1 MAKMTDKE
9 LVSLLTQ
16 AKEDCAIYTGEFMK
30 ENEKYLEAYLGLKT
44 GEFSSVP
51 EESSVVSNDVADVV
65 EADMPSLARIF
76 MGSGDILSFEANTEN
91 AAEVQ
96 EAEDKTKYVNWVV
109 RNQPES
115 FKIQHD
121 WLKDAEIQKASVV
134 KYFYEESKDVE
145 VVEYEGLTEDE
156 LSEVVDSLKGPD
168 IKKVEIIEQEVEDDF
183 FNIKFKVTREI
194 KRIKIVNVPPESFL
208 ISRNAS
214 SKQDAEV
221 VGDISQPS
229 RSQLL
234 ADGFDREL
242 IDSLPSHD
250 KDLNSRSRLN
260 QIRNEDQGGS
270 FSSETIADKA
280 SEKVEILDLYC
291 RVDFDGDGIA
301 EMRHIMI
308 SGNVLLVN
316 EYFNHKP
323 YAMLSAVLMPHKAI
337 GRSRAEIAYPTQ
349 LEKTALKRGMMNN
362 MYMTNKPRTVVHSS
376 VNLDDMLTVRTN
388 GIIRMDDENPN
399 IIPQNAVYPLVT
411 QYTGDKT
418 LQVIQYADQQ
428 RANTTGALMS
438 SQGLDADAISKETAT
453 RFSGVE
459 KSGAAKIELIARN
472 YAETGYRD
480 LFEGIAWLAGR
491 YQNTEIEFIVL
502 GKAMKINP
510 SKWKYNHTVRT
521 NVGLGAG
528 NNEALVA
535 SLQGIYQIQQQL
547 KMSGSALVD
556 EVDMF
561 NTLKRITDGLGLP
574 RANEFFNNPEE
585 PDELLKAQNE
595 QLNQMVLQLQ
605 EAMQQMQNPLAESEQ
620 IKAEASLIKAQS
632 DAQIKM
638 AEMEQ
643 KQQQFMAEL
652 SRKIEES
659 DEKNALKLTELELN
673 AGRDLNA
680 EVADNMLV
688 FDPQTGRFE

>member
-1 MAKMTDKE
+1 MAKMTESE

-16 AKEDCAIYTGEFMK
+16 AKEDCAIYTGEFME

-44 GEFSSVP
+44 GEFASSP

-76 MGSGDILSFEANTEN
+76 MGSGDILSFEANTDNE
-91 AAEVQ
+91 AEVQ

-145 VVEYEGLTEDE
+145 EVEFKGLTEDE
-156 LSEVVDSLKGPD
+156 LVEVIDSLKTPD
-168 IKKVEIIEQEVEDDF
+168 VKKVEVIEQEEENGF
-183 FNIKFKVTREI
+183 FEIKFKVTREI
-194 KRIKIVNVPPESFL
+194 KKIKIINVPPESFL
-208 ISRNAS
+208 ISRNAT

-221 VGDISQPS
+221 IGDIIQKT
-229 RSQLL
+229 RSELL
-234 ADGFDREL
+234 ADGFPRKL
-242 IDSLPSHD
+242 IESLPSQD
-250 KDLNSRSRLN
+250 KDLESRSQLN
-260 QIRNEDQGGS
+260 QIRNNDQGGS
-270 FSSETIADKA
+270 FSNETIGNWAN
-280 SEKVEILDLYC
+280 ERVEILDLYA
-291 RVDFDGDGIA
+291 RIDFDGDGIA
-301 EMRHIMI
+301 EMRHVMI
-308 SGNVLLVN
+308 SGNVVLEN

-438 SQGLDADAISKETAT
+438 SQGLDADAIAKETAT
-453 RFSGVE
+453 RFTGIE
-459 KSGAAKIELIARN
+459 KAGSAKIELIARN

-480 LFEGIAWLAGR
+480 LFEGIAWLASR
-491 YQNTEIEFIVL
+491 YQNTEIEFAVL

-510 SKWKYNHTVRT
+510 SKWKYNHSVRT

-574 RANEFFNNPEE
+574 RADEFFNNPEE
-585 PDELLKAQNE
+585 PDDLLKAQNE
-595 QLNQMVLQLQ
+595 QLNAMVLQLQ

-620 IKAEASLIKAQS
+620 IKAQAGLIKAKS
-632 DAQIKM
+632 DAEIKM
-638 AEMEQ
+638 LEM
-643 KQQQFMAEL
+643 QQQQSQFITEMQEREDKRNEEMA
-652 SRKIEES
+652 
-659 DEKNALKLTELELN
+659 AKLTEMELKYN
-673 AGRDLNA
+673 KNVPGA
-680 EVADNMLV
+680 LV
-688 FDPQTGRFE
+688 

>member
-1 MAKMTDKE
+1 MAKMTESE

-16 AKEDCAIYTGEFMK
+16 AKEDCAIYTGEFMA

-44 GEFSSVP
+44 GEFASSP
-51 EESSVVSNDVADVV
+51 EESSVVSNDIADVV

-76 MGSGDILSFEANTEN
+76 MGSGDILSFQANTESE
-91 AAEVQ
+91 ADIQ

-134 KYFYEESKDVE
+134 KYFYEESKEVDEVE
-145 VVEYEGLTEDE
+145 FEGLSEDE
-156 LSEVVDSLKGPD
+156 LVEVIDSLKKPD
-168 IKKVEIIEQEVEDDF
+168 IKKVEIVEQEEEDGF
-183 FNIKFKVTREI
+183 FNIKFKVTRELKKI
-194 KRIKIVNVPPESFL
+194 RIINVPPESFL
-208 ISRNAS
+208 ISRNAT

-221 VGDISQPS
+221 IGDIVQKT
-229 RSQLL
+229 RSELL
-234 ADGFDREL
+234 ADGFPRKL
-242 IDSLPSHD
+242 IESLPSQD
-250 KDLNSRSRLN
+250 KDMESRSRLN

-270 FSSETIADKA
+270 FNNETIGNWAN
-280 SEKVEILDLYC
+280 EKVEILDLYA
-291 RVDFDGDGIA
+291 RIDFDGDGIA
-301 EMRHIMI
+301 EMRHVMI
-308 SGNVLLVN
+308 SGNVVLEN

-337 GRSRAEIAYPTQ
+337 GRSRAEITYPTQ

-428 RANTTGALMS
+428 RANTTGSLMA
-438 SQGLDADAISKETAT
+438 SQGLDADSIAKETAT
-453 RFSGVE
+453 RFTGIE

-480 LFEGIAWLAGR
+480 LFEGVAWLASR
-491 YQNTEIEFIVL
+491 YQNTEIEFAVL

-510 SKWKYNHTVRT
+510 GKWKYNHSVQT

-547 KMSGSALVD
+547 KMAGSSLVD
-556 EVDMF
+556 EVDIY

-574 RANEFFNNPEE
+574 RADEFFNDPEE
-585 PDELLKAQNE
+585 PNDLLKAQNE
-595 QLNQMVLQLQ
+595 QLNAMVLQLQ

-620 IKAEASLIKAQS
+620 IKAQAGLIKAKS
-632 DAQIKM
+632 DAEIKIM
-638 AEMEQ
+638 EMQ
-643 KQQQFMAEL
+643 QAQQQFIAEMKERETKRDEEMAM
-652 SRKIEES
+652 
-659 DEKNALKLTELELN
+659 KLTEMELKYKKDVPG
-673 AGRDLNA
+673 A
-680 EVADNMLV
+680 LV
-688 FDPQTGRFE
+688 

>member
-1 MAKMTDKE
+1 MTENE
-9 LVSLLTQ
+9 LVTLLTQ
-16 AKEDCAIYTGEFMK
+16 AKEDCAIYTGEFME

-44 GEFSSVP
+44 GEFEANP
-51 EESSVVSNDVADVV
+51 EESGVVSNDVADVV

-76 MGSGDILSFEANTEN
+76 MGSGDILSFEANTDNE
-91 AAEVQ
+91 AEIQ

-145 VVEYEGLTEDE
+145 EVEFEGLTEDE
-156 LSEVVDSLKGPD
+156 LIEVIDSLKGPD
-168 IKKVEIIEQEVEDDF
+168 IKKVEVIEQEEENGF
-183 FNIKFKVTREI
+183 FEVKFKVTREI
-194 KRIKIVNVPPESFL
+194 KKIKVINVPPESFL
-208 ISRNAS
+208 ISRNAT

-221 VGDISQPS
+221 IGDIIQKT
-229 RSQLL
+229 RSELL
-234 ADGFDREL
+234 ADGFPRKL
-242 IDSLPSHD
+242 IESLPSQD
-250 KDLNSRSRLN
+250 KDLESRSRLN

-270 FSSETIADKA
+270 FSNETIGNWAN
-280 SEKVEILDLYC
+280 ERVEILDLYA
-291 RVDFDGDGIA
+291 RIDFDGDGIA
-301 EMRHIMI
+301 EMRHVMI
-308 SGNVLLVN
+308 SGNVVLEN

-388 GIIRMDDENPN
+388 GIIRMDDENPA

-438 SQGLDADAISKETAT
+438 SQGLDADAIAKETAT
-453 RFSGVE
+453 RFTGIE
-459 KSGAAKIELIARN
+459 KAGSAKIELIARN

-480 LFEGIAWLAGR
+480 LFEGVAWLASR
-491 YQNTEIEFIVL
+491 YQNTEIEFAVL

-510 SKWKYNHTVRT
+510 SKWKYNHSVRT

-574 RANEFFNNPEE
+574 RADEFFNNPEE

-620 IKAEASLIKAQS
+620 IKAQAGLIKAKS
-632 DAQIKM
+632 DAEIKM
-638 AEMEQ
+638 MEMQQAQNQFIAEMKERET
-643 KQQQFMAEL
+643 KRDEEMAM
-652 SRKIEES
+652 
-659 DEKNALKLTELELN
+659 KLTEMELKYKKDVPG
-673 AGRDLNA
+673 A
-680 EVADNMLV
+680 LV
-688 FDPQTGRFE
+688 

>member
-1 MAKMTDKE
+1 MAKMTENE
-9 LVSLLTQ
+9 LVSLLSQ
-16 AKEDCAIYTGEFMK
+16 AKQDCAVYTGEFMR
-30 ENEKYLEAYLGLKT
+30 ENEKYLEAYMGLKT
-44 GEFSSVP
+44 GEFAASP

-76 MGSGDILSFEANTEN
+76 MGSGDILSFEANTDDER
-91 AAEVQ
+91 EVQ

-121 WLKDAEIQKASVV
+121 WLKDAEIQKCAVV

-145 VVEYEGLTEDE
+145 EVEFEGLTEDE
-156 LSEVVDSLKGPD
+156 LVEVIDSLKGPD
-168 IKKVEIIEQEVEDDF
+168 IKKVEIVEQEEEAGF
-183 FNIKFKVTREI
+183 FNIKFKVTREAKKI
-194 KRIKIVNVPPESFL
+194 RIINVPPESFL
-208 ISRNAS
+208 ISRNAT
-214 SKQDAEV
+214 SKSDAEV
-221 VGDISQPS
+221 IGDVIQKT
-229 RSQLL
+229 RSELL
-234 ADGFDREL
+234 ADGFPRKL
-242 IDSLPSHD
+242 IESLPSQE
-250 KDLNSRSRLN
+250 KDIESDSRLS
-260 QIRNEDQGGS
+260 QIRNKDQGGS
-270 FSSETIADKA
+270 FNSETINNWAN
-280 SEKVEILDLYC
+280 EQVEIVDLYA
-291 RVDFDGDGIA
+291 RIDFDGDGIA
-301 EMRHIMI
+301 EMRHVMM
-308 SGNVLLVN
+308 SGNKVLVN

-323 YAMLSAVLMPHKAI
+323 YAMLSAVLMPHKAV

-438 SQGLDADAISKETAT
+438 SQGLDADAIAKETAT
-453 RFSGVE
+453 RFSGIE

-480 LFEGIAWLAGR
+480 LFEGIAWLASR
-491 YQNTEIEFIVL
+491 YQNTDVEFAVL
-502 GKAMKINP
+502 GKAMTVNP
-510 SKWKYNHTVRT
+510 SKWRYNHNVRT

-547 KMSGSALVD
+547 KMAGSTLVD

-574 RANEFFNNPEE
+574 RADEFFNNPGE
-585 PDELLKAQNE
+585 PDQLLKAQNE
-595 QLNQMVLQLQ
+595 QLNQMVMQLQ
-605 EAMQQMQNPLAESEQ
+605 QTMQQMQNPLAESEQ
-620 IKAEASLIKAQS
+620 IKAQAGLIKAKS
-632 DAQIKM
+632 DAEIKM
-638 AEMEQ
+638 LEMQ
-643 KQQQFMAEL
+643 QQQQQFIAEMQEREDKRNEEMA
-652 SRKIEES
+652 
-659 DEKNALKLTELELN
+659 AKLTEMELKYN
-673 AGRDLNA
+673 KNVPGA
-680 EVADNMLV
+680 LV
-688 FDPQTGRFE
+688 

>member
-1 MAKMTDKE
+1 MAKMTENE
-9 LVSLLTQ
+9 LVSLLSQ
-16 AKEDCAIYTGEFMK
+16 AKQDCAVYTGEFMR
-30 ENEKYLEAYLGLKT
+30 ENEKYLEAYMGLKT
-44 GEFSSVP
+44 GEFAASP

-76 MGSGDILSFEANTEN
+76 MGSGDILSFEANTDNER
-91 AAEVQ
+91 EIQ

-145 VVEYEGLTEDE
+145 EVEFEGL
-156 LSEVVDSLKGPD
+156 
-168 IKKVEIIEQEVEDDF
+168 
-183 FNIKFKVTREI
+183 
-194 KRIKIVNVPPESFL
+194 PPESFL
-208 ISRNAS
+208 ISRNAT
-214 SKQDAEV
+214 SKSDAEV
-221 VGDISQPS
+221 IGDVIQKT
-229 RSQLL
+229 RSELL
-234 ADGFDREL
+234 ADGFPRKL
-242 IDSLPSHD
+242 IESLPSQE
-250 KDLNSRSRLN
+250 KDIESDSRLS
-260 QIRNEDQGGS
+260 QIRNKDQGGS
-270 FSSETIADKA
+270 FNSETINNWAN
-280 SEKVEILDLYC
+280 EQVEIVDLYA
-291 RVDFDGDGIA
+291 RIDFDGDGIA
-301 EMRHIMI
+301 EMRHVMM
-308 SGNVLLVN
+308 SGNKVLVN

-323 YAMLSAVLMPHKAI
+323 YAMLSAVLMPHKAV

-438 SQGLDADAISKETAT
+438 SQGLDADAIAKETAT
-453 RFSGVE
+453 RFSGIE

-480 LFEGIAWLAGR
+480 LFEGIAWLASR
-491 YQNTEIEFIVL
+491 YQNTDVEFAVL
-502 GKAMKINP
+502 GKAMTVNP
-510 SKWKYNHTVRT
+510 SKWRYNHNVRT

-547 KMSGSALVD
+547 KMAGSTLVD

-574 RANEFFNNPEE
+574 RADEFFNNPEE
-585 PDELLKAQNE
+585 PDQLLKAQNE
-595 QLNQMVLQLQ
+595 QLNQMVMQLQ
-605 EAMQQMQNPLAESEQ
+605 QTMQQMQNPLAESEQ
-620 IKAEASLIKAQS
+620 IKAQAGLIKAKS
-632 DAQIKM
+632 DAEIKM
-638 AEMEQ
+638 LEMQ
-643 KQQQFMAEL
+643 QQQQQFIAEMQEREDKRNEEMA
-652 SRKIEES
+652 
-659 DEKNALKLTELELN
+659 AKLTEMELKYN
-673 AGRDLNA
+673 KNVPGA
-680 EVADNMLV
+680 LV
-688 FDPQTGRFE
+688 

>member
-1 MAKMTDKE
+1 MAKMTENE
-9 LVSLLTQ
+9 LVSLLSQ
-16 AKEDCAIYTGEFMK
+16 AKQDCAVYTGEFMR
-30 ENEKYLEAYLGLKT
+30 ENEKYLEAYMGLKT
-44 GEFSSVP
+44 GEFAASP

-76 MGSGDILSFEANTEN
+76 MGSGDILSFEANTDNER
-91 AAEVQ
+91 EIQ

-121 WLKDAEIQKASVV
+121 WLKDAEIQKCAVV

-145 VVEYEGLTEDE
+145 EVEFEGLTEDE
-156 LSEVVDSLKGPD
+156 LVEVIDSLKGPD
-168 IKKVEIIEQEVEDDF
+168 IKKVEIVEQEEEGGF
-183 FNIKFKVTREI
+183 FNIKFKVTREAKKI
-194 KRIKIVNVPPESFL
+194 RIINVPPESFL
-208 ISRNAS
+208 ISRNAT
-214 SKQDAEV
+214 SKSDAEV
-221 VGDISQPS
+221 IGDVIQKT
-229 RSQLL
+229 RSELL
-234 ADGFDREL
+234 ADGFSREL
-242 IDSLPSHD
+242 IESLPSQE
-250 KDLNSRSRLN
+250 KDIESDSRLS
-260 QIRNEDQGGS
+260 QIRNKDQGGS
-270 FSSETIADKA
+270 FNSETINNWAN
-280 SEKVEILDLYC
+280 EQVEIVDLYA
-291 RVDFDGDGIA
+291 RIDFDGDGIA
-301 EMRHIMI
+301 EMRHVMM
-308 SGNVLLVN
+308 SGNKVLVN

-323 YAMLSAVLMPHKAI
+323 YAMLSAVLMPHKAV

-438 SQGLDADAISKETAT
+438 SQGLDADAIAKETAT
-453 RFSGVE
+453 RFSGIE

-480 LFEGIAWLAGR
+480 LFEGIAWLASR
-491 YQNTEIEFIVL
+491 YQNTDVEFAVL
-502 GKAMKINP
+502 GKAMTVNP
-510 SKWKYNHTVRT
+510 SKWRYNHNVRT

-547 KMSGSALVD
+547 KMAGSTLVD

-574 RANEFFNNPEE
+574 RADEFFNNPEE
-585 PDELLKAQNE
+585 PDQLLKAQNE
-595 QLNQMVLQLQ
+595 QLNQMVMQLQ
-605 EAMQQMQNPLAESEQ
+605 QTMQQMQNPLAESEQ
-620 IKAEASLIKAQS
+620 IKAQAGLIKAKS
-632 DAQIKM
+632 DAEIKM
-638 AEMEQ
+638 LEMQ
-643 KQQQFMAEL
+643 QQQQQFIAEMQEREDKRNEEMA
-652 SRKIEES
+652 
-659 DEKNALKLTELELN
+659 AKLTEMELKYN
-673 AGRDLNA
+673 KNVPGA
-680 EVADNMLV
+680 LV
-688 FDPQTGRFE
+688 

>member
-1 MAKMTDKE
+1 MTENE
-9 LVSLLTQ
+9 LVTLLTQ

-44 GEFSSVP
+44 GEFKANP
-51 EESSVVSNDVADVV
+51 EESGVVSNDVADVV

-76 MGSGDILSFEANTEN
+76 MGSGDILSFEANTDNE
-91 AAEVQ
+91 AEVQ

-134 KYFYEESKDVE
+134 KYFYEEIEDVE
-145 VVEYEGLTEDE
+145 EVEFEGLSEEE
-156 LSEVVDSLKGPD
+156 LIEVIDSLKGPD
-168 IKKVEIIEQEVEDDF
+168 VKTVEVMEQEQEEGTEF

-194 KRIKIVNVPPESFL
+194 KKIRVINVPPESFL
-208 ISRNAS
+208 ISRNAT
-214 SKQDAEV
+214 SKNDAEV
-221 VGDISQPS
+221 IGDIVQKT
-229 RSQLL
+229 RSELV
-234 ADGFDREL
+234 ADGFSKKL
-242 IDSLPSHD
+242 IDSLPSQD
-250 KDLNSRSRLN
+250 KDLESRSRLN

-270 FSSETIADKA
+270 FSNETIANWA
-280 SEKVEILDLYC
+280 NEKVEILDLYA

-323 YAMLSAVLMPHKAI
+323 YAMLSAILMPHKAI

-388 GIIRMDDENPN
+388 GIIRLDDENPN

-428 RANTTGALMS
+428 RANTTGSLMA
-438 SQGLDADAISKETAT
+438 SQGLDADSIAKETAT

-480 LFEGIAWLAGR
+480 LFEGIAWLASR
-491 YQNTEIEFIVL
+491 YQNTEIEFTVL
-502 GKAMKINP
+502 GKAMTVNP
-510 SKWKYNHTVRT
+510 GKWKYNHSVHT

-528 NNEALVA
+528 NNEALVS

-547 KMSGSALVD
+547 KMSGSTLVD
-556 EVDMF
+556 DADMF

-585 PDELLKAQNE
+585 SDELLRAENE

-620 IKAEASLIKAQS
+620 IKAEAGLIKAKS
-632 DAQIKM
+632 DAEIKIM
-638 AEMEQ
+638 QMQ
-643 KQQQFMAEL
+643 QDQQQFMVEMQAREAK
-652 SRKIEES
+652 R
-659 DEKNALKLTELELN
+659 DEDMAIKLTEMELKYQSDVPG
-673 AGRDLNA
+673 A
-680 EVADNMLV
+680 LV
-688 FDPQTGRFE
+688 

>member
-1 MAKMTDKE
+1 MTDSE

-16 AKEDCAIYTGEFMK
+16 AKEDCAVYTGEFMR

-44 GEFSSVP
+44 GEFRANP
-51 EESSVVSNDVADVV
+51 EESGVVSTDVADVV

-76 MGSGDILSFEANTEN
+76 MGSGDILSFEANTDNE
-91 AAEVQ
+91 AEVQ

-134 KYFYEESKDVE
+134 KYYYEEYKDVE
-145 VVEYEGLTEDE
+145 EVEFEGLTEDE
-156 LSEVVDSLKGPD
+156 LSEVADSLKGPD
-168 IKKVEIIEQEVEDDF
+168 IKKVEIVEQEEEDGF
-183 FNIKFKVTREI
+183 FNLKFKVTREI
-194 KRIKIVNVPPESFL
+194 KKMKVMNVPPESFL
-208 ISRNAS
+208 ISRNAT
-214 SKQDAEV
+214 SKHDAEV
-221 VGDISQPS
+221 IGDIVQKT
-229 RSQLL
+229 RSELL
-234 ADGFDREL
+234 ADGFPRKL
-242 IDSLPSHD
+242 IESLPSQD
-250 KDLNSRSRLN
+250 KDLESRSRLN
-260 QIRNEDQGGS
+260 QIRNNDQGGS
-270 FSSETIADKA
+270 FSNETIANWA
-280 SEKVEILDLYC
+280 NERVEILDLYA
-291 RVDFDGDGIA
+291 RIDFDGDGIA

-308 SGNVLLVN
+308 SGNNILVN

-349 LEKTALKRGMMNN
+349 LEKTALKRGMFDN

-418 LQVIQYADQQ
+418 LQVIQYMDQS
-428 RANTTGALMS
+428 RANSTGALMS

-453 RFSGVE
+453 RFSGIE

-480 LFEGIAWLAGR
+480 LFEGIAWLSSR
-491 YQNTEIEFIVL
+491 YQNTEIEFAVL

-510 SKWKYNHTVRT
+510 SKWKYNHSVRT

-528 NNEALVA
+528 NNEALVQ

-547 KMSGSALVD
+547 KMAGSTLVD
-556 EVDMF
+556 EVDIF

-574 RANEFFNNPEE
+574 RADEFFNNPEE

-595 QLNQMVLQLQ
+595 QLNGMVLQLQ

-620 IKAEASLIKAQS
+620 IKAEAGLIKARS
-632 DAQIKM
+632 DAEIKLM
-638 AEMEQ
+638 VDMQAREA
-643 KQQQFMAEL
+643 K
-652 SRKIEES
+652 REE
-659 DEKNALKLTELELN
+659 DMALKLTEMELKYSKN
-673 AGRDLNA
+673 VPGA
-680 EVADNMLV
+680 LV
-688 FDPQTGRFE
+688 

>member
-1 MAKMTDKE
+1 MAKMTEDE

-16 AKEDCAIYTGEFMK
+16 AKEDCAIYTGEFMQ
-30 ENEKYLEAYLGLKT
+30 ENEKYLSAYMGLKT
-44 GEFSSVP
+44 GEFKANP
-51 EESSVVSNDVADVV
+51 EASSVVSNDIADVV

-76 MGSGDILSFEANTEN
+76 MGSGDILSFEANTDNPDEM
-91 AAEVQ
+91 Q

-121 WLKDAEIQKASVV
+121 WLKDAEIQKSSVV

-145 VVEYEGLTEDE
+145 EVEYTGLDEDE
-156 LSEVVDSLKGPD
+156 LIQVIESLKSPD
-168 IKKVEIIEQEVEDDF
+168 VESVKVIEQEEENGF
-183 FNIKFKVTREI
+183 FNVKFKVTREI
-194 KRIKIVNVPPESFL
+194 KRIKVINVPPESFL
-208 ISRNAS
+208 ISRNAT
-214 SKQDAEV
+214 SKHDAEV
-221 VGDISQPS
+221 IGDIVQKT
-229 RSQLL
+229 RGELL
-234 ADGFDREL
+234 ADGFPRKL
-242 IDSLPSHD
+242 IDSLPSQD
-250 KDLNSRSRLN
+250 KDLESNSRLN
-260 QIRNEDQGGS
+260 SIRNQDQGGS
-270 FSSETIADKA
+270 FSSETIASWA
-280 SEKVEILDLYC
+280 NEKVEIMDLYA
-291 RVDFDGDGIA
+291 RIDFDGDGIA
-301 EMRHIMI
+301 EMRHVMI
-308 SGNVLLVN
+308 SGNVVLEN

-337 GRSRAEIAYPTQ
+337 GRSRAEITYPTQ

-428 RANTTGALMS
+428 RANTTGALMT
-438 SQGLDADAISKETAT
+438 SQGLDADSIAKETAT

-480 LFEGIAWLAGR
+480 LFEGIAWLASR
-491 YQNTEIEFIVL
+491 YQNNEVEFAVL
-502 GKAMKINP
+502 GKAMKVNP
-510 SKWKYNHTVRT
+510 GNWKYKHHVRT

-547 KMSGSALVD
+547 KMAGSALTD
-556 EVDMF
+556 EVDIF

-574 RANEFFNNPEE
+574 RVDEFFNNPEE
-585 PDELLKAQNE
+585 PDQLLKAQNE

-620 IKAEASLIKAQS
+620 IKAQAGLIKAKS
-632 DAQIKM
+632 DAEIKM
-638 AEMEQ
+638 MEMQ
-643 KQQQFMAEL
+643 QQQQQFIAEMQEREVKRDEEMAM
-652 SRKIEES
+652 
-659 DEKNALKLTELELN
+659 KLTEMELKYKKDVPG
-673 AGRDLNA
+673 A
-680 EVADNMLV
+680 LV
-688 FDPQTGRFE
+688 